1 MMERKASRRG
11 VTRLNSDPA
20 NHMVPEGI
28 LFLHCFKK
36 WVMSV
41 NRNLAV
47 SLSRISRP
55 QKWEL
60 PAVPGLLSWK
70 WDGLKASWWEHV
82 FSRSSRLFHAAKLKH
97 HYRIFTGMDI
107 INDALETAV
116 SGRLKNNW
124 IPVHVNVAPA
134 TLTITSKQV
143 TNFTLTEPLIIF
155 TRLICRFC
163 VFDAFLT
170 PGWGSAVRVQ
180 GALLVLH
187 GCRKGCPHLCFHH
200 GRGSQRFHLPH
211 VLVWTQC
218 CQSERGCAGRLHG
231 EF

>member
-28 LFLHCFKK
+28 LFLCCFKK
-36 WVMSV
+36 WVIV
-41 NRNLAV
+41 NHNLAV
-47 SLSRISRP
+47 RLSRISCP

-70 WDGLKASWWEHV
+70 WGGLKASWWEHI
-82 FSRSSRLFHAAKLKH
+82 FSRSSQLFHAAKLKH
-97 HYRIFTGMDI
+97 HNRIFTGMDI

-143 TNFTLTEPLIIF
+143 TNVTLTDPFDHIHKINLSV
-155 TRLICRFC
+155 LC
-163 VFDAFLT
+163 VWCISN
-170 PGWGSAVRVQ
+170 PRMRKCSQSA
-180 GALLVLH
+180 
-187 GCRKGCPHLCFHH
+187 
-200 GRGSQRFHLPH
+200 
-211 VLVWTQC
+211 
-218 CQSERGCAGRLHG
+218 GCASCPSWV
-231 EF
+231 